1 MVSKNTVNGFTHQIT
16 TIQINDMRYLVTFK
30 ESAWQQTV
38 FADNKRQA
46 RKQITP
52 WAKSQGYTID
62 EVLDF

>member
-38 FADNKRQA
+38 FADNKQQA
-46 RKQITP
+46 RKQIAP

>member
-1 MVSKNTVNGFTHQIT
+1 
-16 TIQINDMRYLVTFK
+16 MRYLVTFK

-46 RKQITP
+46 RKQIAP

>member
-1 MVSKNTVNGFTHQIT
+1 MALKNIVSGFTHQIT
-16 TIQINDMRYLVTFK
+16 TIQINNMRYLVTFK

-46 RKQITP
+46 KKQIQP